1 MDIERLRALEQ
12 TWRAAGDAETKR
24 ADGDGLSDG
33 EQGWHHGRG
42 EQYDNCAD
50 ELASLIAEL
59 GKEVG
64 AEQAPVADSEL
75 PGMWSA
81 SDFTGGDPD
90 ERCHAERGPVAAQ
103 EAFTTWF
110 CLNYPGPHTIIS
122 DPNWHAPRIFRQAQW
137 AIKQSSPAHTSEA
150 RDAELLDWLRVN
162 EFDLVTRRED
172 IGEDEYA
179 IWWFVVDYRKSTR
192 TNLHTVSGHP
202 LGSPREA
209 IIAAMER
216 QNEGAT

>member
-1 MDIERLRALEQ
+1 MDIERLRALENK
-12 TWRAAGDAETKR
+12 WREMANDRANAEWVT
-24 ADGDGLSDG
+24 LV
-33 EQGWHHGRG
+33 
-42 EQYDNCAD
+42 NCAND
-50 ELASLIAEL
+50 LRDLIAEL
-59 GKEVG
+59 GQEVAAVG
-64 AEQAPVADSEL
+64 DGTCYDRGPWRWERTGSKVDVFSDDFTCDVALRIDGDFATDDVADSYAKWL
-75 PGMWSA
+75 A
-81 SDFTGGDPD
+81 DT
-90 ERCHAERGPVAAQ
+90 
-103 EAFTTWF
+103 
-110 CLNYPGPHTIIS
+110 LNGHIT
-122 DPNWHAPRIFRQAQW
+122 
-137 AIKQSSPAHTSEA
+137 SPAHTSES